1 MPVYTGQPDSL
12 AGRGMLTSIKSV
24 GSYVPSGILTNAD
37 LEKMVETSDTW
48 IRERTGIHERR
59 IAAVN
64 ETATDLAAEAARDAL
79 RVAGLRPQDTD
90 LIVCSTSTP
99 DSMFPSVASRVQERL
114 GAHGPAF
121 DVQAACTGFLYAM
134 SIADRFVSGGES
146 KQAIVIGS
154 ETLTKILNF
163 KDRGTCVVFG
173 DGAGAV
179 VLGPSSN
186 GAGIKSSVLG
196 SDGSG
201 GDLIYVAPG
210 ADGPEGRGRPEIRM
224 DGRKVFRFATEILA
238 QATLQALEKAN
249 VPLEDVKLIVPH
261 QANAR
266 IIEPARLTAALG
278 VCYRCGYHFRLR
290 APERVSMLVEPGS
303 FREEDQAIVAKDVLG
318 FKDSQP
324 YTKRIEQSRAA
335 TGANEAV
342 IWGEALLAGHR
353 LVIVCLDFA
362 FMGGSMGA
370 ATGEKITN
378 GIERALQSRLPL
390 LIISAS
396 GGARMQA

>member
-1 MPVYTGQPDSL
+1 
-12 AGRGMLTSIKSV
+12 MLTSIKSV

-64 ETATDLAAEAARDAL
+64 ETATELAA
-79 RVAGLRPQDTD
+79 AGMRPQDTD

-134 SIADRFVSGGES
+134 SVADRFVSGGES

-238 QATLQALEKAN
+238 QATLEALEKAN

-266 IIEPARLTAALG
+266 IIEAAGKRLG
-278 VCYRCGYHFRLR
+278 VGANVMVNEIANYGNTSTASIPLALKDALAAGRLKSGDHLVLVGFGAGLTWGACVIKWEG
-290 APERVSMLVEPGS
+290 APV
-303 FREEDQAIVAKDVLG
+303 
-318 FKDSQP
+318 
-324 YTKRIEQSRAA
+324 RAA
-335 TGANEAV
+335 A
-342 IWGEALLAGHR
+342 
-353 LVIVCLDFA
+353 
-362 FMGGSMGA
+362 
-370 ATGEKITN
+370 
-378 GIERALQSRLPL
+378 
-390 LIISAS
+390 
-396 GGARMQA
+396 